1 MMGKDFICDGGFMQP
16 VDGKVFINKG
26 DGSYKPPWIINKY
39 ATTF

>member
-1 MMGKDFICDGGFMQP
+1 MQP

-26 DGSYKPPWIINKY
+26 DGSYKRSPPWIINKY